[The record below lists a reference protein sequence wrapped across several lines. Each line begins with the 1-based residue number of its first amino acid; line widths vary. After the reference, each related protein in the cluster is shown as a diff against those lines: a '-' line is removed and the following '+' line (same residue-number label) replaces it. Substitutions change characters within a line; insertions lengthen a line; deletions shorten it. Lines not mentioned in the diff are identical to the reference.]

1 MFTTYNI
8 QPCIKVIIFST
19 VSNIPRDEGPR
30 QDLHEDMSQIGSQN
44 MSQTSPVEET
54 STRHEDEDSFSQDV
68 YPRECSSEIINTT
81 SIASTTPQMATLRSA
96 KKRKLSSTAEARLQL
111 LQDIARRSQRVP
123 EPQDET
129 DLYFASMAKLV
140 KKLPLQEQVRLRL
153 EIGNLIGNAELA
165 FYSQNNYLPSPGP
178 STSTEESN

>member
-1 MFTTYNI
+1 MFMTYNI
-8 QPCIKVIIFST
+8 QPRIKVIIFNT

-68 YPRECSSEIINTT
+68 YPRESSSEIINTT

-111 LQDIARRSQRVP
+111 LQVQDIARRSQHVP

-153 EIGNLIGNAELA
+153 EIGNLIGNAE
-165 FYSQNNYLPSPGP
+165 
-178 STSTEESN
+178 